1 MKIVSS
7 VQCKAIGLPSNDI
20 QITNTTMRKL
30 FIVFSI
36 FITINTSA
44 QSFYNID
51 TIQEIKIYF
60 GFSDWDY
67 RMDTAKA
74 GEEGYTPADS
84 VIVNGTV
91 FENCGV
97 KYKGNSSYDAART
110 KNPLH
115 IKLDK
120 YISQDYQGYEDIKL
134 GNGFTDNS
142 MIREPLSYQI
152 LRKYMDAP
160 FSNFARVYVNGS
172 YYGIMNNAE
181 DISNKFLMAHYYT
194 DKHTFVKCNPQN
206 AGPGSGNGSSLEYNG
221 TTLSNYDTK
230 YELKSDTGWYELFH
244 LCDTLNNTFP
254 AFNSIADVDRF
265 LWMLAFNNVTVNL
278 DSYSGSFRQNYYL
291 YRNHDNQWIPTI
303 WDLNMCMGGFSLAGG
318 TTSNLNATTMQTM
331 SYTLHKTESGWPL
344 IYKLLNDPFY
354 EKMYLAHM
362 RTINAENFANADYKT
377 AANAIHALVAA
388 DVVADANYLTT
399 YANFQNSLTT
409 NTTGSGGGQSTS
421 PGIFPLMDGRAS
433 YLSNV
438 LSATPPAITNVL
450 AGNTL
455 TLGNTNY
462 ITAAVTNYT
471 NVYLGYR
478 YSKAE
483 RFARVSMFDDGAHN
497 DGAASDGVFGA
508 GIPLNSLEVQY
519 YIYAENANTGA
530 FSPERAEHEFY
541 SFTASTTQATVSQ
554 IVLNEITANNNSGI
568 ENEDGNAKDWIEIY
582 NTTTQPLG
590 LSGLYLSDDA
600 TDLTKWS
607 FPANAFIAANEHLLV
622 WADDKDET
630 FVDMHTNFNLSNL
643 GDIVFLSDGNT
654 VFDSVSFGNQAANQG
669 IGRCADGV
677 GAFTVVNASVRS
689 PREANPCVSGVSEL
703 NVVNVSVFPNP
714 TSSVINVVSSEEVMS
729 VDVYSLSGEKV
740 LSSSS
745 TQTNIG
751 QLAQGCYVLKVI
763 TKSGAVWRG
772 KVARM

>member
-1 MKIVSS
+1 MK
-7 VQCKAIGLPSNDI
+7 
-20 QITNTTMRKL
+20 KL
-30 FIVFSI
+30 LLALGVFISA
-36 FITINTSA
+36 NTSA

-67 RMDTAKA
+67 RMDTSMA
-74 GEEGYTPADS
+74 GEEGYIPADS
-84 VIVNGTV
+84 VVINGTV

-115 IKLDK
+115 IKLDN
-120 YISQDYQGYEDIKL
+120 YITQDYQGYEDIKL
-134 GNGFTDNS
+134 GNGYTDNS

-152 LRKYMDAP
+152 LRQYMDAP
-160 FSNFARVYVNGS
+160 LGNFARVYINGN
-172 YYGIMNNAE
+172 YYGIMNNTE
-181 DISNKFLMAHYYT
+181 DIGNKFLMEHYYT

-221 TTLSNYDTK
+221 TTLANYDTK

-244 LCDTLNNTFP
+244 LCDTLNNTFS
-254 AFNSIADVDRF
+254 AFNSIADIDRF

-291 YRNHDNQWIPTI
+291 YRNHANQWIPTI

-318 TTSNLNATTMQTM
+318 TTSNLNATSMQTM

-354 EKMYLAHM
+354 EKMYQAHM
-362 RTINAENFANADYKT
+362 RTINAENFSNANYKT
-377 AANAIHALVAA
+377 AANAMHTLVDA
-388 DVVADANYLTT
+388 DVVADVNFLTT
-399 YANFQNSLTT
+399 YANFQNSLTA

-438 LSATPPAITNVL
+438 LSAAPPVITNVT
-450 AGNTL
+450 ASASL
-455 TLGNTNY
+455 TFGSTNN
-462 ITAAVTNYT
+462 ITASVSNSTA
-471 NVYLGYR
+471 VYLGYR
-478 YSKAE
+478 YAKAD
-483 RFARVSMFDDGAHN
+483 RFVRVSMFDDGAHN

-508 GIPLNSLEVQY
+508 GIPLNALDVQY
-519 YIYAENANTGA
+519 YVYAENANTGA

-541 SFTASTTQATVSQ
+541 SLTATATQAAASQ
-554 IVLNEITANNNSGI
+554 IVLNELTANNNIGI

-582 NTTTQPLG
+582 NTTAQPLS

-600 TDLTKWS
+600 TDLTKWQ
-607 FPANAFIAANEHLLV
+607 FAADAFIAANQHLLV

-630 FVDMHTNFNLSNL
+630 FVDMHTNFNLSNT
-643 GDIVFLSDGNT
+643 GDVVILSNGT
-654 VFDSVSFGNQAANQG
+654 TIFDSISFGNQVANQG
-669 IGRCADGV
+669 MGRCADGV
-677 GAFTVVNASVRS
+677 GSFTVVNASVRS

-703 NVVNVSVFPNP
+703 NAVNVSVFPNP
-714 TSSVINVVSSEEVMS
+714 TSSVINVLCDEEILLLEI
-729 VDVYSLSGEKV
+729 YSLNGEKL
-740 LSSSS
+740 LSASYAEI
-745 TQTNIG
+745 NIG
-751 QLAQGCYVLKVI
+751 QLAQGCYLLKVT
-763 TKSGAVWRG
+763 TKSNSIWRG
-772 KVARM
+772 KVMKI